1 VSTIPREQ
9 CDAMSYA
16 PGPTGLI
23 RYTPCPEPK
32 VAGSP
37 MCATHDRLI
46 LDGPAPR
53 LVDREEASTKADY
66 EAWLSKHTVAS

>member
-1 VSTIPREQ
+1 MSPREQ
-9 CDAMSYA
+9 CDAMSFA

-23 RYTPCPEPK
+23 RYTSCAQPRVP
-32 VAGSP
+32 GSP

-53 LVDREEASTKADY
+53 LVDREEASTQAAYDT
-66 EAWLSKHTVAS
+66 WLSVHTVAS